1 MRLARK
7 KRGRTRVNKVE
18 IPQSLIDKLV
28 PFGPRYLKVAA
39 PILGDDKSG
48 KKAVEHAWPEHLYNA
63 DDPELQAWLE
73 AGNNYGVAFG
83 EGVIGVDLD
92 DAELRRK
99 FKEKVNTLEV
109 KSGRA
114 DGSGLHAYCRS
125 DATEN
130 GSISDEHN
138 KNLGN
143 IQVHHKYVVGPN
155 SNHFSGRTYKIVN
168 DAPLAWVPK
177 KLLEEIFG
185 EQLKWAGESQKENE
199 DEAGA
204 EKELIDFEIPIKEI
218 IPNFEELHQIG
229 NDEFQGEHPVHGST
243 TAQNFCVS
251 ISKNCWH
258 CFRCNSGGGPLMWLA
273 VQHGLIR
280 CDQAQKGVLRGD
292 LFLKALE
299 LARKEGYDIEPSIDE
314 EIEPDVA
321 KYFEGKPPRFIPAYL
336 AEDTMKKF
344 HYVTRES
351 DEIIFLYH
359 PDRGVYTPNGEA
371 HVKAQIKKALGKH
384 LRKNRQNEVINYIVC
399 STLQRIEETPPNLIA
414 LKNGIFDL
422 KTKLLKPFD
431 PGYFIL
437 NGLPIVYDP
446 KADCSEIKKFIGEVV
461 HSEDVQVLQETSG
474 YSLWRAYPLHK
485 AIMLVGE
492 GANGKST
499 FLELLRTM
507 LGRENV
513 STIPLHD
520 LETSSFARSSL
531 YGKLANIYP
540 DLSDRALRSTGY
552 FKMLSG
558 GDTISAEYKF
568 HDRFEFKNYAKLIFS
583 CNKVPESPDDT
594 TAFFR
599 RWIIINFPKQ
609 FLEGDPKTDSN
620 ILERLTTEEELS
632 GFFNWAVEGLERLLK
647 NGKFSTGKSVEE
659 TREQYIRASDP
670 VKAFAMDCIQ
680 PKAGSVV
687 SKDEVYKAF
696 LDYCQEMKLPTC
708 PKNIF
713 AMKLSQH
720 VPNIQSEIKRM
731 GKQRVQCW
739 RDIALVTKDV
749 SGMARMADGI
759 YNCTTIED
767 DSNNR
772 DKEKLIE
779 KPLATPANPDAG
791 MTLEDFDDVVER
803 EDARLDDEQEV
814 DQG

>member
-1 MRLARK
+1 VYWGARELSK
-7 KRGRTRVNKVE
+7 IVK
-18 IPQSLIDKLV
+18 IPDPLIEKLKH
-28 PFGPRYLKVAA
+28 FGPRFIKVVW
-39 PILGDDKSG
+39 PVPGDPHSG
-48 KKAVEHAWPEHLYNA
+48 KGATDHGWPDHPMEA
-63 DDPELQAWLE
+63 DDPELQKWLQI
-73 AGNNYGVAFG
+73 GGNYGVVFG
-83 EGVIGVDLD
+83 EGVIGIDLD
-92 DAELRRK
+92 SPELQTK
-99 FKEKVNTLEV
+99 FKQRVNTFEV

-130 GSISDEHN
+130 GSITDEHG
-138 KNLGN
+138 KNIGN

-155 SNHFSGRTYKIVN
+155 CNHFSGGTYKIVN
-168 DAPLAWVPK
+168 DEPLAWVPK

-185 EQLKWAGESQKENE
+185 EQLKWAGQMQQVAEE
-199 DEAGA
+199 EAKN
-204 EKELIDFEIPIKEI
+204 EKELIDFEILIKEI
-218 IPNFEELHQIG
+218 IPNFEDLRQISR
-229 NDEFQGEHPVHGST
+229 DEFQGEHPVHGST
-243 TAQNFCVS
+243 TGQNFCVS

-280 CDQAQKGVLRGD
+280 CDQAQKGALKGD
-292 LFLKALE
+292 LFLKTLE
-299 LARKEGYDIEPSIDE
+299 LARKEGYDIELSEDE
-314 EIEPDVA
+314 EIDPDVA
-321 KYFEGKPPRFIPAYL
+321 NYFEGKPPRFVPAFL
-336 AEDTMKKF
+336 AKEIMKSYT
-344 HYVTRES
+344 YVTREN

-359 PDRGVYTPNGEA
+359 PDRGIYTPNGEA
-371 HVKAQIKKALGKH
+371 HIKVQIKKALGKH

-399 STLQRIEETPPNLIA
+399 STLKHIEETPPHLIA
-414 LKNGIFDL
+414 LRNGVFDL
-422 KTKLLKPFD
+422 KTKQLEPFD
-431 PGYFIL
+431 PSYFIL

-446 KADCSEIKKFIGEVV
+446 KADCDEIKKFIAEVV
-461 HSEDVQVLQETSG
+461 HPEDIKILQEIAG

-540 DLSDRALRSTGY
+540 DLSDKGLRGTGY

-558 GDTISAEYKF
+558 GDTVSAEYKF

-609 FLEGDPKTDSN
+609 FLEGDPKTDPN
-620 ILERLTTEEELS
+620 ILEKLTSEEELS
-632 GFFNWAVEGLERLLK
+632 GFFNWAIEGLERLLK
-647 NGKFSTGKSVEE
+647 NGRFSTGKSVEE

-670 VKAFAMDCIQ
+670 VKAFAMDCIEQ
-680 PKAGSVV
+680 KAGSVV
-687 SKDEVYKAF
+687 SKEEVYKAF
-696 LDYCQEMKLPTC
+696 LDYCQEMRLPTC

-720 VPNIQSEIKRM
+720 VPNIQSEIKRV

-739 RDIALVTKDV
+739 RDIALISKDM
-749 SGMARMADGI
+749 SGMARMAGPT
-759 YNCTTIED
+759 YNCTQLDGEN
-767 DSNNR
+767 NNR
-772 DKEKLIE
+772 DKEKRIE
-779 KPLATPANPDAG
+779 KPLATPADPDASP
-791 MTLEDFDDVVER
+791 TLEDFDSVIDSRGSETDEEKEER
-803 EDARLDDEQEV
+803 EEWR
-814 DQG
+814 